1 MIQGQKRQQTKNF
14 LSSHLA
20 LWRARTR
27 EFNIEIKEK
36 ELPVTELMGR
46 ELALVSIRLWK
57 IDYSRGED
65 NNLGAKQSL
74 MYCKYLLFCCCR
86 ANTHPSC
93 HSEVFIIS
101 MCCKLHDFVLERK

>member
-27 EFNIEIKEK
+27 KFNIEIKEK

-46 ELALVSIRLWK
+46 ELALVSIRL
-57 IDYSRGED
+57 
-65 NNLGAKQSL
+65 
-74 MYCKYLLFCCCR
+74 
-86 ANTHPSC
+86 
-93 HSEVFIIS
+93 
-101 MCCKLHDFVLERK
+101 